1 MPPIFKVTVS
11 NAADYPIS
19 AVIGMRVIN
28 QAAAASMY
36 TTNCPSRVEFKSDG
50 TVPLALMS
58 AFYVEKFSDGASNEI
73 YPKWTLEQYYH

>member
-1 MPPIFKVTVS
+1 V
-11 NAADYPIS
+11 
-19 AVIGMRVIN
+19 
-28 QAAAASMY
+28 Y